1 MLRFLQRLALD
12 FSYICLLFFPGL
24 SYRQMYRKFK
34 KAVLGLLVHVTSSI
48 FFSTMLR
55 REALVY
61 KSYFVRTAIL
71 WKLFNIRFSYKH
83 CNFSRVCLLVKMA
96 SKTVIRSRPVTR
108 ILCGGVLTRPKR
120 TKLPKCIFYCLIRL
134 FRKVEVHEKL

>member
-1 MLRFLQRLALD
+1 M
-12 FSYICLLFFPGL
+12 
-24 SYRQMYRKFK
+24 
-34 KAVLGLLVHVTSSI
+34 HVTPSI

-96 SKTVIRSRPVTR
+96 LKTVIRSRPVTR
-108 ILCGGVLTRPKR
+108 ILCGGGGGGSNEAKADQTTEMYFLLSDPF
-120 TKLPKCIFYCLIRL
+120 I
-134 FRKVEVHEKL
+134 